1 MRSLLNGNKR
11 FEVLKPVYDSIPT
24 ITWAYVA
31 PMTAISFNEARAS
44 NNEVLEATEQL
55 RNQSVEDS
63 YNEEESDD
71 GEEESLVP
79 VSDAKG
85 EKMLDLSD
93 GMVVD
98 GYKNLLIDRLV
109 GAEDDCLDIRYQRAV
124 THVKVDEDKRIN
136 VHGLVENKKQD
147 VLYVV
152 TCSNGEKFECQ
163 YVVE

>member
-1 MRSLLNGNKR
+1 MRC
-11 FEVLKPVYDSIPT
+11 LKQQS
-24 ITWAYVA
+24 
-31 PMTAISFNEARAS
+31 SS
-44 NNEVLEATEQL
+44 G
-55 RNQSVEDS
+55 NQSVEDS

-98 GYKNLLIDRLV
+98 GYKTFSLIGWLGLR
-109 GAEDDCLDIRYQRAV
+109 ADCLDIRYQRAV

-163 YVVE
+163 YVEVPCRLVF